1 MIIKI
6 GNLLF
11 KIKKYIFPICVF
23 LLFFICAANTTIK
36 TATKNKIFSEVT
48 MLPKNK
54 VGVVLGTGKY
64 LKNGTLNLYFSY
76 RIAATVDLFKQGK
89 IEYILVSGDNS
100 TEEYDEPNDFKKEL
114 IEQGVPEDKIVLDY
128 AGFRTLD
135 SVIRA
140 KEVFGLTN
148 FTLIS
153 QQFHNERALYIAT
166 RNNINAVAFNAK
178 DVSKYY
184 GIKVQIREYL
194 ARTKVF
200 IDLFFK
206 VKPKFL
212 GPRITIG

>member
-1 MIIKI
+1 MRKF
-6 GNLLF
+6 L
-11 KIKKYIFPICVF
+11 FPISVF
-23 LLFFICAANTTIK
+23 ILFFICVAHTKIK
-36 TATKNKIFSEVT
+36 NEAKNKTFSDANL
-48 MLPKNK
+48 LPNNK

-64 LKNGTLNLYFSY
+64 LKNGTLNLYFKY
-76 RIAATVDLFKQGK
+76 RIEAAVTLYKGYK

-100 TEEYDEPNDFKKEL
+100 RFDYDEPTDFKNEL
-114 IEQGVPEDKIVLDY
+114 VAQGIPEDRIVLDY

-153 QQFHNERALYIAT
+153 QEFHNERALYIASK
-166 RNNINAVAFNAK
+166 NNMNVIAYNAK
-178 DVSKYY
+178 DVSKRY
-184 GIKVQIREYL
+184 GFKVKVREYL

-200 IDLFFK
+200 IDLLFK

-212 GPRITIG
+212 GPKIAIG